1 MQARYH
7 SFMNPSPALPELP
20 VALRE
25 LLRRQVRAVVWLV
38 VRIVALSAL
47 SASLVMASPWLRN
60 NRWILDMLAGVLV
73 LWPLWGTIGRNWG
86 WRIALGKS
94 YLAAGRHADAL
105 AVLRPLDGLQGML
118 FDATGEGRAALSSAR
133 KKENP

>member
-1 MQARYH
+1 M
-7 SFMNPSPALPELP
+7 SVNPVLPELS

-60 NRWILDMLAGVLV
+60 NRWTLDMASGILV
-73 LWPLWGTIGRNWG
+73 LWPLWGSIGRNWA

-94 YLAAGRHADAL
+94 YLAAGRHADAE
-105 AVLRPLDGLQGML
+105 AVLQPLDGLQGML
-118 FDATGEGRAALSSAR
+118 FDATGEGRAALSAAR
-133 KKENP
+133 KESNS

>member
-1 MQARYH
+1 
-7 SFMNPSPALPELP
+7 MNSSPALPELSA
-20 VALRE
+20 ALRE

-47 SASLVMASPWLRN
+47 SASLVMASPWLRT
-60 NRWILDMLAGVLV
+60 NRWLLDMLGGVLV
-73 LWPLWGTIGRNWG
+73 LWPLWGSVGRNWA

-94 YLAAGRHADAL
+94 YLAAGRFADAM

-118 FDATGEGRAALSSAR
+118 FDATGEGRAALIAAR
-133 KKENP
+133 KKDQP

>member
-1 MQARYH
+1 
-7 SFMNPSPALPELP
+7 MNSPAALPELP
-20 VALRE
+20 DALRE

-60 NRWILDMLAGVLV
+60 NRWTLDMASGVLV
-73 LWPLWGTIGRNWG
+73 LWPLWGSIGRNWA

-94 YLAAGRHADAL
+94 YLVAGRHADAT
-105 AVLRPLDGLQGML
+105 AVLQPLDGLQGML
-118 FDATGEGRAALSSAR
+118 FDATGAGRVALSAAR
-133 KKENP
+133 KESNS

>member
-1 MQARYH
+1 
-7 SFMNPSPALPELP
+7 MNSSPALPELP

-47 SASLVMASPWLRN
+47 SASLVMASPWLRA
-60 NRWILDMLAGVLV
+60 NRWILDMGAGVLV
-73 LWPLWGTIGRNWG
+73 LWPLWGSVGRNWA

-94 YLAAGRHADAL
+94 YLAAGRHADAEI
-105 AVLRPLDGLQGML
+105 VLKPLDGLQGIL
-118 FDATGEGRAALSSAR
+118 FDATGEGREALESAR
-133 KKENP
+133 KNNKP